1 MQKYT
6 YPVRK
11 NESKHGEMVPVRQ
24 NMILSFLQPMRRVDV
39 INGRSV
45 RIVSSHNNSIID
57 WATFYVPL
65 DTNISQK

>member
-11 NESKHGEMVPVRQ
+11 NESKHGEMDPVRQ

-39 INGRSV
+39 INGWSV
-45 RIVSSHNNSIID
+45 CIVSSHS
-57 WATFYVPL
+57 TTV
-65 DTNISQK
+65 